1 MIGTDFLQKY
11 KPSHSL
17 ESTSTVGNATDPSFS
32 LFQNRIP
39 VPLPKLSTTTSTSQS
54 TDSDVESL
62 IRQIESSC
70 IDITGG
76 YDNWLGIIFALTDQ
90 FGEGARE
97 YAHRIS
103 SFNPAYKYEDCNK
116 QFDYCLRAGK
126 SGITIRTF
134 FYMAQQ
140 HGITVISES
149 APFGAGFEDWSAE
162 LSIPM
167 PSFLLDT
174 PSQLAI
180 SNIPVDS
187 QSNIS
192 IPQSEVSFPLSES
205 HSSNQISIHSPVQS
219 GVEAFPTGVF
229 PEPVSNFI
237 TSASKSIGCPPDFLA
252 IPVLAVLATAIGC
265 SCSIEL
271 KKGWIEGPRIY
282 SAVVALPGSKKSPA
296 LNAATA
302 PIRELQN
309 EFRNEF
315 IQQESDYQF
324 QLSSYN
330 IQVELWKKRKPEE
343 KKPEDQPISP
353 PEPILRQIKTSNATM
368 ESLAKML
375 DTNKR
380 GILYEQDELAAW
392 VKSMNAYRGGKGSDL
407 ESWLSFWNG
416 SQTIINR
423 VSAKK
428 PTIIDRPLV
437 NVTGC
442 IQPDLLS
449 DLSGIKQNG
458 FFDRILAAFPDPIPQ
473 HYSTAELPDEI
484 TAAYN
489 SIVKSL
495 FALQP
500 LLETDGTETPVLM
513 SFTASA
519 RIEWEQWN
527 ILHDN
532 EMNSSDLP
540 YYLLGVWSKLQ
551 GYMSRFILIIQLTS
565 NAYKNIIDKEIHP
578 DSIKAAANLISY
590 FKSHTRKI
598 YRELYNSE
606 MDRRIVLAVSWITRQ
621 GGKVTSRMILTNNV
635 GKCATAHQV
644 NELLVEMV
652 ERNIG
657 TVTKS
662 VPDGGGRPSH
672 IFTLNRPANT
682 IKTS

>member
-1 MIGTDFLQKY
+1 MIGTSFIEKY
-11 KPSHSL
+11 KPTRPL
-17 ESTSTVGNATDPSFS
+17 ESTSSIGNLTDTSVS

-39 VPLPKLSTTTSTSQS
+39 APLPKLHTTTSTTQS

-76 YDNWLGIIFALTDQ
+76 YDNWLRIIFALTDQ

-103 SFNPAYKYEDCNK
+103 SFNPGYKYDECNK
-116 QFDYCLRAGK
+116 QIEYCLRAGK
-126 SGITIRTF
+126 SGITIRSL
-134 FYMAQQ
+134 FYLAQQ
-140 HGITVISES
+140 HGIMVISES
-149 APFGAGFEDWSAE
+149 TPFGAGFEDWSAE

-174 PSQLAI
+174 PSQSEPCSPIDTPPNL
-180 SNIPVDS
+180 
-187 QSNIS
+187 S
-192 IPQSEVSFPLSES
+192 IPQSEVLIPLSEL
-205 HSSNQISIHSPVQS
+205 HSSNQNSVHSPVQS
-219 GVEAFPTGVF
+219 GVEAFPTEVF

-252 IPVLAVLATAIGC
+252 IPVLAVLATAIGN
-265 SCSIEL
+265 SSSIEL
-271 KKGWIEGPRIY
+271 KKGWVEGPRIY

-296 LNAATA
+296 LTAATA
-302 PIRELQN
+302 PIRELQQD
-309 EFRNEF
+309 FRNEF

-324 QLSSYN
+324 ELSGYN

-343 KKPEDQPISP
+343 KKPEDQPIP
-353 PEPILRQIKTSNATM
+353 PVEPFLRQIKTNNATM
-368 ESLAKML
+368 ESLAKLL
-375 DTNKR
+375 DNNKR
-380 GILYEQDELAAW
+380 GILFEQDELAAW

-473 HYSTAELPDEI
+473 HYSTVELPDEI

-495 FALQP
+495 FSLQP
-500 LLETDGTETPVLM
+500 SLESDGTETPFLM
-513 SFTASA
+513 TFTEPA

-527 ILHDN
+527 LLHDS
-532 EMNSSDLP
+532 EMNSHDLP

-551 GYMSRFILIIQLTS
+551 GYMARFILILQLTS
-565 NAYKNIIDKEIHP
+565 NAYNNVIGKEIEP
-578 DSIKAAANLISY
+578 DSIKAASNLISY

-635 GKCATAHQV
+635 GKCASAQQV

-652 ERNIG
+652 ERAIG
-657 TVTKS
+657 TVAKTI
-662 VPDGGGRPSH
+662 PEGGGRPSL